1 MPSASSARAHSTSAS
16 WAKRVTATQA
26 RDDVGRRSARG
37 GCDSIPAMDHGRRNR
52 MLRTLLVSLVALLAL
67 PAAAFAAGGS
77 GGHTDRTTEIM
88 LGIIGILLLAMVLI
102 GVLESRK
109 H

>member
-1 MPSASSARAHSTSAS
+1 MLHG
-16 WAKRVTATQA
+16 
-26 RDDVGRRSARG
+26 GRTNG
-37 GCDSIPAMDHGRRNR
+37 

-67 PAAAFAAGGS
+67 PASALAATGDI
-77 GGHTDRTTEIM
+77 HKDRTTEIM
-88 LGIIGILLLAMVLI
+88 LGIIFVLMLAMVLI